1 MRPPAIAIWLTAA
14 GAIPFLA
21 AAAMI
26 LNLIPGAGRP
36 LIVAYGAVILAFMSG
51 VLWGF
56 AARGGRAWAYVLSV
70 LPALHVFFFVMPHP
84 WAIQGQALAH
94 LIAGFLA
101 VLVLDLVYQAQG
113 LAPRWWLSLRIPVTA
128 VVVGCLW
135 IARHA

>member
-1 MRPPAIAIWLTAA
+1 MTPPRIAILLTAA
-14 GAIPFLA
+14 GALPFLA

-26 LNLIPGAGRP
+26 LGLVPGEGRALIT
-36 LIVAYGAVILAFMSG
+36 AYGTVILAFMSG

-101 VLVLDLVYQAQG
+101 VLVLDIVYQAKG
-113 LAPRWWLSLRIPVTA
+113 LAPRWWLSLRVPVTA

-135 IARHA
+135 VARHA

>member
-1 MRPPAIAIWLTAA
+1 MTPPRIAILLTAA
-14 GAIPFLA
+14 GALPFLL

-26 LNLIPGAGRP
+26 LGLIPGEGRA

-56 AARGGRAWAYVLSV
+56 AARGAPAWAYGLSV
-70 LPALHVFFFVMPHP
+70 LPALHVFFFVTPHP
-84 WAIQGQALAH
+84 WAFEGQALAH
-94 LIAGFLA
+94 LIAGFLG
-101 VLVLDLVYQAQG
+101 VLILDLVYQAKR

-135 IARHA
+135 VARHA

>member
-1 MRPPAIAIWLTAA
+1 MTPPRIAILLTAG
-14 GAIPFLA
+14 GALPFLA
-21 AAAMI
+21 GAAMI
-26 LNLIPGAGRP
+26 LNLMPGNGRA
-36 LIVAYGAVILAFMSG
+36 LIVAYGTVILCFMSG

-70 LPALHVFFFVMPHP
+70 LPALHVFFFVTPHP
-84 WAIQGQALAH
+84 WAFEGQVLAH

-101 VLVLDLVYQAQG
+101 VLILDLVYQAKG

-135 IARHA
+135 VARHA

>member
-1 MRPPAIAIWLTAA
+1 MTPPRIAILLA
-14 GAIPFLA
+14 GAGALPFLL

-26 LNLIPGAGRP
+26 LGLIPGEGRA

-56 AARGGRAWAYVLSV
+56 AARGAPAWAYVLSV
-70 LPALHVFFFVMPHP
+70 LPALHVFFFVTPHP
-84 WAIQGQALAH
+84 WAFEGQALAH
-94 LIAGFLA
+94 LIAGFLG
-101 VLVLDLVYQAQG
+101 VLILDLVYQAKR

-135 IARHA
+135 VARHA